1 MQLKNIYTSNNTESC
16 LNKIFSDHNEV
27 SSGTEVKGQDVKEL
41 LSSTSQLHDLLA
53 TALWMEMMMRGVWG
67 QQSNLIFE

>member
-1 MQLKNIYTSNNTESC
+1 MLKVI
-16 LNKIFSDHNEV
+16 SDHNEV
-27 SSGTEVKGQDVKEL
+27 PSDTEVKGQDVKEL

-53 TALWMEMMMRGVWG
+53 TTLWVEMMMRGVWG